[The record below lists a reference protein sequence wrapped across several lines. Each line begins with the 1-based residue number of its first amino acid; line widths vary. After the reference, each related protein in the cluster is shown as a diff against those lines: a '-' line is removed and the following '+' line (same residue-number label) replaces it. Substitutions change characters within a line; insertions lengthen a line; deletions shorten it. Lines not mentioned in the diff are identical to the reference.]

1 MSDED
6 DILAA
11 EHALGL
17 ADAAARVEA
26 DPAFA
31 AAVETWRA
39 RLLPMMGAAET
50 PPPPELWAKI
60 AGAIP
65 AAVDAPAPPAPRTD
79 RWRIA
84 TFVAS
89 AAAAVLALLL
99 VMRPGGEGPVAPPAP
114 TPVATA
120 PAAPAPAEPHI
131 MVAALMP
138 EAGNS
143 MVSVTFDDKAGQMT
157 VMPMRMDAGGKSPE
171 LWMIPADGKP
181 RSLGVI
187 PEKKAATMRVAP
199 AHRAML
205 GAGVMLAV
213 SLEPAGGSPTGLPT
227 GPVVMK
233 GKMQLV

>member
-6 DILAA
+6 DIQAA

-17 ADAAARVEA
+17 TDASGRAES

-31 AAVETWRA
+31 RAVDTWRA
-39 RLLPMMGAAET
+39 RLLPLMGVADRA
-50 PPPPELWAKI
+50 PPPELWARI
-60 AGAIP
+60 SQALPANEMRAEAAP
-65 AAVDAPAPPAPRTD
+65 AAGN
-79 RWRIA
+79 RWRVA
-84 TFVAS
+84 TFVVS
-89 AAAAVLALLL
+89 GAAAVLAGLL
-99 VMRPGGEGPVAPPAP
+99 VLRPDAEIAPPSPA
-114 TPVATA
+114 PVATTR
-120 PAAPAPAEPHI
+120 PTPHV

-138 EAGNS
+138 EAGDG
-143 MVSVTFDDKAGQMT
+143 MVSITFDDQAGRMT
-157 VMPMRMDAGGKSPE
+157 VMPMKMDAGGKSPE

-187 PEKKAATMRVAP
+187 PDKKAATMLVAP
-199 AHRAML
+199 AHRTML
-205 GAGVMLAV
+205 ADGVMLAV

>member
-31 AAVETWRA
+31 AAVDAWRA

-65 AAVDAPAPPAPRTD
+65 AAVHAPAPPAPRTD

-99 VMRPGGEGPVAPPAP
+99 VVRPGGEAPVAPPALRP
-114 TPVATA
+114 APVATA
-120 PAAPAPAEPHI
+120 PATPHI
-131 MVAALMP
+131 MVAALTP
-138 EAGNS
+138 EAGDG
-143 MVSVTFDDKAGQMT
+143 MVSVTFDDKVGQMT
-157 VMPMRMDAGGKSPE
+157 VMPMKMDAGGKSPE

-205 GAGVMLAV
+205 GAGVVLAV

>member
-1 MSDED
+1 MSDDD
-6 DILAA
+6 DIQAA

-17 ADAAARVEA
+17 ADASARVEA

-31 AAVETWRA
+31 AAVDTWRA

-65 AAVDAPAPPAPRTD
+65 AAAEAPAPPAPRTD

-99 VMRPGGEGPVAPPAP
+99 VARPGGEAPIAPPLPTPTP

-120 PAAPAPAEPHI
+120 PATPHI
-131 MVAALMP
+131 MVAALTP
-138 EAGNS
+138 DAGDG

-157 VMPMRMDAGGKSPE
+157 VMPMKMDAGGKSPE

-187 PEKKAATMRVAP
+187 PDRKAATMLVAP

-205 GAGVMLAV
+205 GAGVVLAV

-233 GKMQLV
+233 GKMELV